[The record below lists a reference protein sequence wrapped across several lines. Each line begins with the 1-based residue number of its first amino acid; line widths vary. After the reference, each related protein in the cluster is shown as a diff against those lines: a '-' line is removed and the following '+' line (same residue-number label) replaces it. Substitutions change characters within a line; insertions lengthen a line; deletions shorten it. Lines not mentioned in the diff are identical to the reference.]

1 MTGPSSS
8 PAALTEPAQA
18 TPLISVRSLSKSFSG
33 PGGRPLPV
41 LDDINL
47 DVAEGEFVALLGRS
61 GSGKSTLLRCI
72 AGLMAPT
79 QGEVR
84 FRGRRLTGTN
94 RETSMVFQT
103 FALMPWLTVQQNV
116 ELGLEA
122 RGVPGD
128 ERAERAL
135 RAIDI
140 VGLDGYESA
149 FPKELSGGM
158 RQRVGFA
165 RALVVEPAA
174 LLMDEPFSAL
184 DVLTSENLRGEL
196 LELWEG
202 HKFPT
207 KTIVMVTHNI
217 EEAVLLADRILVLG
231 TNPGRIRSDMPNPL
245 PRPRRRRT
253 PDFDDLV
260 DQIYRMMT
268 RRPAADERPAAKPAG
283 TVSDTP
289 LPQATV
295 DGLSGLAEI
304 LLARHGGAADLADLA
319 DSLGLEVD
327 DLLPLVD
334 ALVLLGFAELRDD
347 RLELTPNGRVFAG
360 ASIQDSKEIFARASL
375 EHAPLV
381 RTIYRSLRRSMDDAL
396 PAGFFTDI
404 LRTSFGEEGA
414 ARQLDVA
421 VNWGRYAELY
431 DYDAVRREI
440 MREEQ
445 GIGATIADAPA
456 PVSRGTLTTY
466 LGAAQGAG
474 TTYTMLKEGRALR
487 AQGED
492 VVIGFVN
499 AQGRPHTIEAV
510 AGLETVPLANGQ
522 LDLAGV
528 LARKPAVALV
538 DDLGRHAVPIEAL
551 RNAGIDVVSTTDV
564 ADVRRVATDV
574 QAITGRPAPGR
585 ITDDVLAG
593 IDALQFVDSSPEAL
607 RKRLRHGNIYPPDQI
622 EAALATE
629 FQPARLAALREIGL
643 RLVGDSV
650 SEPAGPRRTG
660 AQDVLVAT
668 WRPEQVETLV
678 QHGVRLA
685 RRSGARCCVLAVS
698 QQRPGPQRAV
708 QQRPQQPGAGH
719 PVQVA
724 LVERVEAAA
733 TAGGA
738 SVMIRESRDAGAAI
752 ISAVQ
757 ELNARHLV
765 LGVPSAGL
773 IERLRGTLLERLAAQ
788 LPHVHLHIEPTPG
801 PESPLA
807 AAQGDRGAPSRRR
820 GAIRVYLGYAPG
832 CGTTTAMLEEANR
845 RRSRGSDVV
854 VGAVD
859 TRDRE
864 DVTAELEHLELIGDG
879 ATLDTAA
886 VLARHPEVVCVDD
899 LTAGTTTAERRFA
912 AARRLADAGITVVG
926 TVQLGKLGGAAD
938 SGSAVFLDE
947 TALLALADEIELV
960 DVAPSILT
968 DRVRRGMI
976 VPPDQIPLALQT
988 TFAADVLRAE
998 RERAF
1003 RIVAEHGERRIAA
1016 YSGEAGQSGLGERAG
1031 SDRQPSI
1038 LACAAPWPG
1047 MEPLI
1052 RRSAA
1057 LAAQVDGLF
1066 RVAVVRLGW
1075 SEEDALIAGYATM
1088 TEQLGGEFITLS
1100 APSPAVALAQ
1110 YARERQVTELVLSRT
1125 IPAGRY
1131 PVLRE
1136 LARLVHDTEL
1146 HVLPAEPG

>member
-1 MTGPSSS
+1 MTGPASSD
-8 PAALTEPAQA
+8 AALAEPARA

-33 PGGRPLPV
+33 PGGRPIPV

-79 QGEVR
+79 EGEVR
-84 FRGRRLTGTN
+84 FRGQPLTGTN

-122 RGVPGD
+122 RGVAPG
-128 ERAERAL
+128 ERTDRAL

-149 FPKELSGGM
+149 YPKELSGGM

-202 HKFPT
+202 HRFPT

-231 TNPGRIRSDMPNPL
+231 TNPGRIMSDMPNPL

-253 PDFDDLV
+253 PDFDELV

-268 RRPAADERPAAKPAG
+268 RRPALQEQPAAKPVG

-289 LPQATV
+289 LPAATV

-347 RLELTPNGRVFAG
+347 RLELTGNGRVFAG

-381 RTIYRSLRRSMDDAL
+381 RTIYRSLRGSMDDAL
-396 PAGFFTDI
+396 PAGFYTDI
-404 LRTSFGEEGA
+404 LRTSFGEEEA

-431 DYDAVRREI
+431 DYDATRGLI

-456 PVSRGTLTTY
+456 PVSKGSLTTY
-466 LGAAQGAG
+466 LGAAPGAG

-492 VVIGFVN
+492 VVIGFVETN
-499 AQGRPHTIEAV
+499 DRQHTIEALG
-510 AGLETVPLANGQ
+510 GLETVPPADGE
-522 LDLAGV
+522 LDLPGV

-538 DDLGRHAVPIEAL
+538 DDLGQHAVAIEAL
-551 RNAGIDVVSTTDV
+551 RGAGIDVVSTTEV
-564 ADVRRVATDV
+564 ADVRRVAPDV
-574 QAITGRPAPGR
+574 EAVTGRPAPGR
-585 ITDDVLAG
+585 VTDDILAG

-607 RKRLRHGNIYPPDQI
+607 RKRLMHGNIYPPDQI
-622 EAALATE
+622 EAALGTE
-629 FQPARLAALREIGL
+629 FQSARLAALREIGL
-643 RLVGDSV
+643 RLVAESV
-650 SEPAGPRRTG
+650 SGPVTPSQRG
-660 AQDVLVAT
+660 PQDVLVVT
-668 WRPEQVETLV
+668 WRPEQVDALV
-678 QHGVRLA
+678 QRGVRLA
-685 RRSGARCCVLAVS
+685 RRRGARCCVLALG
-698 QQRPGPQRAV
+698 QQRPGQE
-708 QQRPQQPGAGH
+708 
-719 PVQVA
+719 A
-724 LVERVEAAA
+724 LAERVEVAA
-733 TAGGA
+733 TAAGA

-765 LGVPSAGL
+765 LAVPYAGL

-788 LPHVHLHIEPTPG
+788 LQYVHLHIE
-801 PESPLA
+801 A
-807 AAQGDRGAPSRRR
+807 AAGPHSAAEPGLRAVPVRHR
-820 GAIRVYLGYAPG
+820 GAIRIYLGYAPG

-859 TRDRE
+859 APDRE

-879 ATLDTAA
+879 GTLDTSA
-886 VLARHPEVVCVDD
+886 VLARRPEVACVDD
-899 LTAGTTTAERRFA
+899 LTAGTTSAERRFV

-926 TVQLGKLGGAAD
+926 TVQLGNLGGAPPA
-938 SGSAVFLDE
+938 GAAVFLDE

-960 DVAPSILT
+960 DVPPSILI
-968 DRVRRGMI
+968 DRVRRGLI
-976 VPPDQIPLALQT
+976 VPPDQIGLALES

-1003 RIVAEHGERRIAA
+1003 RIVAEHGERRLPA
-1016 YSGEAGQSGLGERAG
+1016 YSGEAGQTPSAPAGAG
-1031 SDRQPSI
+1031 SWPDRTGS
-1038 LACAAPWPG
+1038 
-1047 MEPLI
+1047 
-1052 RRSAA
+1052 RRSWPA
-1057 LAAQVDGLF
+1057 LRRGQA
-1066 RVAVVRLGW
+1066 W
-1075 SEEDALIAGYATM
+1075 S
-1088 TEQLGGEFITLS
+1088 
-1100 APSPAVALAQ
+1100 
-1110 YARERQVTELVLSRT
+1110 R
-1125 IPAGRY
+1125 
-1131 PVLRE
+1131 
-1136 LARLVHDTEL
+1136 
-1146 HVLPAEPG
+1146 

>member
-1 MTGPSSS
+1 MTGPASSQ
-8 PAALTEPAQA
+8 AALAEPTQA

-41 LDDINL
+41 LEDINL

-79 QGEVR
+79 AGEVR
-84 FRGRRLTGTN
+84 FRGQRLTGTN

-122 RGVPGD
+122 RGVLPD
-128 ERAERAL
+128 ERTERAL

-149 FPKELSGGM
+149 YPKELSGGM

-231 TNPGRIRSDMPNPL
+231 TNPGRIMSDMPNPL

-253 PDFDDLV
+253 PDFDELV

-268 RRPAADERPAAKPAG
+268 RRAAADERPAAKPAG
-283 TVSDTP
+283 TISDTP

-334 ALVLLGFAELRDD
+334 ALVLLGFAQLRADQ
-347 RLELTPNGRVFAG
+347 LELTGNGRVFAG

-381 RTIYRSLRRSMDDAL
+381 RTIYRSLRGSMDDAL

-404 LRTSFGEEGA
+404 LRTSFGEEEA

-445 GIGATIADAPA
+445 GIGATIAEEPA
-456 PVSRGTLTTY
+456 PVGKGSLTAY
-466 LGAAQGAG
+466 LGAVEGSGA
-474 TTYTMLKEGRALR
+474 TYTMLREGRALR
-487 AQGED
+487 AQGDD
-492 VVIGFVN
+492 VVIGFVETHN
-499 AQGRPHTIEAV
+499 RPHTVEAV
-510 AGLETVPLANGQ
+510 GGLETVPPADGQ
-522 LDLAGV
+522 LDLTAV

-538 DDLGRHAVPIEAL
+538 DDLGLNAVPIEAL
-551 RNAGIDVVSTTDV
+551 RSAGIHVVSTVDV
-564 ADVRRVATDV
+564 GDVQRVATEV
-574 QAITGRPAPGR
+574 EAVTGRPAPGR
-585 ITDDVLAG
+585 VTDDVLAG

-607 RKRLRHGNIYPPDQI
+607 RKRLKHGNIYPPDQI

-629 FQPARLAALREIGL
+629 FQPGRLAALREIGL
-643 RLVGDSV
+643 RLVAESACGPV
-650 SEPAGPRRTG
+650 EPPARGPH
-660 AQDVLVAT
+660 DVLVAT
-668 WRPEQVETLV
+668 WRPEQVDGLV
-678 QHGVRLA
+678 QRGVRLA
-685 RRSGARCCVLAVS
+685 RRRGARCWVLALG
-698 QQRPGPQRAV
+698 QQRPELLA
-708 QQRPQQPGAGH
+708 
-719 PVQVA
+719 
-724 LVERVEAAA
+724 ERVEAAA
-733 TAGGA
+733 TASGA
-738 SVMIRESRDAGAAI
+738 SVMVTESRDPVAAI
-752 ISAVQ
+752 ITAVQ

-765 LGVPSAGL
+765 LAVPAAGL
-773 IERLRGTLLERLAAQ
+773 IERLRGTVLERLAGQ
-788 LPHVHLHIEPTPG
+788 LPDVHLHIEAAPG
-801 PESPLA
+801 PEAPPA
-807 AAQGDRGAPSRRR
+807 AEPGGGAQPRRR

-845 RRSRGSDVV
+845 RRARGSDVV

-859 TRDRE
+859 ARDRE
-864 DVTAELEHLELIGDG
+864 DVVAELEHLELIGDG

-886 VLARHPEVVCVDD
+886 VLARRPEVVCVDD
-899 LTAGTTTAERRFA
+899 LTAGTASAERRFV

-926 TVQLGKLGGAAD
+926 TVQLGKLGGAPEKGA
-938 SGSAVFLDE
+938 AVFLDE
-947 TALLALADEIELV
+947 AVLLALADEIELV
-960 DVAPSILT
+960 DVPPSILI
-968 DRVRRGMI
+968 DRVRRGLI
-976 VPPDQIPLALQT
+976 VPPDQIGQALES
-988 TFAADVLRAE
+988 TFSPEVLRAE

-1003 RIVAEHGERRIAA
+1003 RIVAEHGERHLAA
-1016 YSGEAGQSGLGERAG
+1016 YSGEAGQAGSAAELAG

-1066 RVAVVRLGW
+1066 RVAAVPTGEAGEDVVLA
-1075 SEEDALIAGYATM
+1075 DYAAM
-1088 TEQLGGEFITLS
+1088 TEQLGGEFVALLGPT
-1100 APSPAVALAQ
+1100 PAAALAQ
-1110 YARERQVTELVLSRT
+1110 YARQRQVTELVLSRAL
-1125 IPAGRY
+1125 PAGRY

-1136 LARLVHDTEL
+1136 LTRLVRDAEL